1 MSGDISRRVELAQN
15 PEPRCPVALVV
26 DTSGSMDGQ
35 PIRELNQGLAEFKSA
50 VQSDHLA
57 ALRVEV
63 ALITF
68 GGRVT
73 LAQPFATVDRF
84 DVPTLVADGD
94 TPMGQAVR
102 LALETIRQRK
112 QEYKQFGIDYYRPW
126 LLLISDGEPTD
137 SGWEHAADEACREE
151 DRKGVSIFP
160 IGVEGAN
167 LSKLARFSKVRQPLK
182 LKGLAFKELF
192 LWLSKSIT
200 IVSQSRLG
208 EDVNLPP
215 PSGWAQIT
223 T

>member
-1 MSGDISRRVELAQN
+1 MSNDISRVEFAQN

-26 DTSGSMDGQ
+26 DTSGSMDGR
-35 PIRELNQGLAEFKSA
+35 PIRELNEGLAEFKRA

-84 DVPTLVADGD
+84 EVLTLTANGE
-94 TPMGQAVR
+94 TPMGEAVR

-112 QEYKQFGIDYYRPW
+112 QEYKQHGIDYYRPW

-137 SGWEHAADEACREE
+137 SGWERAADEARQEE
-151 DRKGVSIFP
+151 DNKGVIIFP

-167 LSKLARFSKVRQPLK
+167 LNKLARFSNVRQPLK

-192 LWLSKSIT
+192 LWLSKSVT
-200 IVSQSRLG
+200 IVSQSLLG
-208 EDVNLPP
+208 KSVNLPP
-215 PSGWAQIT
+215 TSGWAEIT